1 MKNQLIG
8 LAIAAASS
16 TSFAQC
22 LPENGRFQKSTLSS
36 ANGDIVVVNDNS
48 TGLQWLSCP
57 LGQTSA
63 ECVGEAT
70 KVTVASIDDDVIAF
84 NDSFTNDIDKQWQ
97 VPGYRELLSITDQSC
112 QYGTYTEWFKLSIS
126 NNDYD
131 TLVSEH
137 DEFIADVLDAKTD
150 ADKQVSKFKQEKDSN
165 DKLKKMYEQ
174 YLVTLN
180 DKTLSY
186 PKKQKKLAEI
196 KVQLNKLSDDEFDKT
211 VNTLNAF
218 LWAGNSIS
226 NEYQELTSELPFKQ
240 SFYTDATKWNGSKGY
255 GHKAITL
262 STVPR
267 FRASYQHWADPL
279 LAFYT
284 YTSYIQDPIKA
295 ATTSWKY
302 DFSSGW
308 VQVDV
313 PPTPHYARLV
323 RPIPTESGN

>member
-70 KVTVASIDDDVIAF
+70 KVTVASIDSDVIAF

-137 DEFIADVLDAKTD
+137 DELIADVLAAKTD
-150 ADKQVSKFKQEKDSN
+150 ADNKVSVFKQLRDSN
-165 DKLKKMYEQ
+165 EKLKKKYDQ
-174 YLVTLN
+174 YLVTLF

-186 PKKQKKLAEI
+186 PERQKKLADI
-196 KVQLNKLSDDEFDKT
+196 TVQLNELSFNEFDKT
-211 VNTLNAF
+211 VNTSKAF
-218 LWAGNSIS
+218 KSAGDSIY
-226 NEYQELTSELPFKQ
+226 NEYEELIFELPFEQ
-240 SFYTDATKWNGSKGY
+240 SFYTDATKWNGPNGH

-267 FRASYQHWADPL
+267 FLKARFQSRVDPL
-279 LAFYT
+279 LASYAYAFYT
-284 YTSYIQDPIKA
+284 YDSKIEDPIKA
-295 ATTSWKY
+295 KTTS
-302 DFSSGW
+302 FSG
-308 VQVDV
+308 VF
-313 PPTPHYARLV
+313 PPTPHYVRLV